1 MNRHPARVDRHR
13 QMVGHNNPARVD
25 RHRQM
30 VGHNNLVRVGHNNLV
45 RVDHNNLVVPLMPLH
60 HYSVG

>member
-30 VGHNNLVRVGHNNLV
+30 VGHNNLVRV
-45 RVDHNNLVVPLMPLH
+45 DHNNLVVPLMPLH